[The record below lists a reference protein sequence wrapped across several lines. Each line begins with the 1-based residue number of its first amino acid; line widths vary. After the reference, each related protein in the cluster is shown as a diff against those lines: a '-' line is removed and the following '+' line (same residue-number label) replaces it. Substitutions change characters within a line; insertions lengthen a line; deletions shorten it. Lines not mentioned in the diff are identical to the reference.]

1 MKKIVFGLAM
11 VASIVLFSCKSNS
24 ASSDPKAALKGFFE
38 AMSKKDIAAAKKF
51 ATEESSS
58 MFSLMEMGIKEAGG
72 KEGDMTKDFDMSK
85 VEFGEPI
92 IEGDK
97 AKVPVKNKAEN
108 ETINFR
114 LKKEKGAWK
123 VAFDKSSMMEMASEK
138 MSEKGVNLKDSI
150 GAAMD
155 KIGDMDSIG
164 GEMDKAMKEA
174 GVDMKQAAEEV
185 KKSLKEIETEKK

>member
-1 MKKIVFGLAM
+1 MKKIVFSLFAM
-11 VASIVLFSCKSNS
+11 ASIVLFSCKSNS
-24 ASSDPKAALKGFFE
+24 SSDPKAALKGFFE
-38 AMSKKDIAAAKKF
+38 AMSKKDMATAKKF
-51 ATEESSS
+51 ATEESSA
-58 MFSLMEMGIKEAGG
+58 MFSMMEMGMKEAAG
-72 KEGDMTKDFDMSK
+72 KENDMTKDFDMSK
-85 VEFGEPI
+85 VEFGEPVI
-92 IEGDK
+92 DGDK

-123 VAFDKSSMMEMASEK
+123 VAFDKTSMMDMAKEK
-138 MSEKGVNLKDSI
+138 MSEKGLNLQDSI

-155 KIGDMDSIG
+155 KIGNMDSVG

-174 GVDMKQAAEEV
+174 GVDMKEAAEEV